1 VRIGIVVSVLV
12 AALFAAVVTTG
23 TLAKV
28 VSDQQAAQSQGIVNV
43 SCDAAVGPS
52 QPGQRNRGVNDAARL
67 DNEQRGIAALV
78 VAIGKQRNLAPRAW
92 QIAIQAGMTESGLH
106 NLTYGDRDSLG
117 IFQMRPSMGWGTV
130 AQVTD
135 PPYQVNK
142 FYDVLLQVPDWANRR
157 PGESAQAVER
167 SAFPDRYHKWEPM
180 AVHLVQNVGQ
190 VVDVAG
196 CGQGLGLALPPSQR
210 ASGAMQF
217 ALAEQGKPYVWGAT
231 GPNSYD
237 CSGLMLRAYEAA
249 GVVLPRVSR
258 DQYKAGAMLP
268 VRNAQPGDLL
278 FWAYDPSNPATIH
291 HVAMYLGNGRIVEA
305 QQTGVPVHI
314 RAVSF
319 DENELLPQ
327 AVRPG
332 V

>member
-1 VRIGIVVSVLV
+1 MRIGIVVSVLV